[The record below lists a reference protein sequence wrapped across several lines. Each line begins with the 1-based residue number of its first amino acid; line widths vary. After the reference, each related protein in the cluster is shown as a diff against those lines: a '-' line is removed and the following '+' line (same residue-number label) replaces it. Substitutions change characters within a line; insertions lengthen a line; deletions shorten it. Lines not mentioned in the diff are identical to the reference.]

1 MKPKGKP
8 TGRSPQPRRS
18 QKSPSKHSSPHRS
31 RRTIRAVLLGGAIAL
46 VTGGAL
52 GYFLVDRRTVAVQD
66 VPPGVDVLPQNT
78 LMAVS
83 LSTDPTQW
91 RRLRAL
97 GTPASRAVLDEQLVQ
112 WRDRL
117 LTHNG
122 LQINRAAT
130 AWLGSEVTL
139 ALLPST
145 EDLLEDSL
153 SVAPPPSPDSS
164 EDSPDAPADD
174 EAEGEPALG
183 AEGTPP
189 EGAIT
194 ELPTPSFV
202 EQDAQRP
209 LLAVLPVT
217 NVEQAQQVLADLSP
231 PQTTASSRT
240 YRGQAIREFVDGDRT
255 VAAMLLGDRYL
266 ILTNQSVALDAVIDT
281 AQGEPSLEQI
291 ATYGE
296 ALRDVAAPQ
305 PLARLYLNGPGVKE
319 LAIARSA
326 QPAPLL
332 GLSPIQ
338 RNQGVAATLSL
349 EASGLR
355 LRGMGW
361 LPLDGDDRHTVSNQ
375 AGGLLDLLPDDALM
389 VVSGDNFK
397 EFWETYRQQPVANPR
412 NPLNPNT
419 LQEAIVGSTGL
430 ALDQDFV
437 NWMDGEFALALVA
450 IAPDSSAPE
459 AFGNAPEQAGLVL
472 MAESSDRPTT
482 ENTLKRL
489 DDVMGNRYRYQISAA
504 DIGGQPVV
512 NWVSRFGSL
521 TASHGWLDGR
531 TAFFVL
537 GTSVVNAL
545 LPAPAQP
552 LSASD
557 LAIAT
562 QSLDLTAYN
571 SRVLIDVEQLRQVN
585 RSIPIPL
592 LPQLPDSSS
601 SDAILEAMRQIG
613 VTSAIRSDRT
623 TQFDVR
629 VLLKRE
635 GEPQPLPPPGTTP
648 APANGPDTN

>member
-1 MKPKGKP
+1 M
-8 TGRSPQPRRS
+8 
-18 QKSPSKHSSPHRS
+18 
-31 RRTIRAVLLGGAIAL
+31 
-46 VTGGAL
+46 GGAL

-66 VPPGVDVLPQNT
+66 VPPGVDVLPQTT

-83 LSTDPTQW
+83 ISTDPTQW

-117 LTHNG
+117 LTQNG
-122 LQINRAAT
+122 LQIDRATA

-139 ALLPST
+139 ALLPSA
-145 EDLLEDSL
+145 EDLLEQSPP
-153 SVAPPPSPDSS
+153 VAPSPSLDSS
-164 EDSPDAPADD
+164 EDPNLSEDSLEADRPDAPIDGEAD
-174 EAEGEPALG
+174 GEPELG
-183 AEGTPP
+183 AEIATP
-189 EGAIT
+189 EGAII

-217 NVEQAQQVLADLSP
+217 DVEQAQQALADLSP

-255 VAAMLLGDRYL
+255 LAAMLLGDRYL
-266 ILTNQSVALDAVIDT
+266 IITNQSAALDAVIDT
-281 AQGEPSLEQI
+281 DQGEPSLEQI

-296 ALRDVAAPQ
+296 ALRDVAATQ
-305 PLARLYLNGPGVKE
+305 PLARIYLNGPGMKE
-319 LAIARSA
+319 WAIARSA

-338 RNQGVAATLSL
+338 RNQGVAATVSL

-361 LPLDGDDRHTVSNQ
+361 LPLEGDDRHTVSNQ

-397 EFWETYRQQPVANPR
+397 DFWETYRQQPVANPR

-419 LQEAIVGSTGL
+419 LHEAIVGSTGL

-450 IAPDSSAPE
+450 IAPEPSPNAAS
-459 AFGNAPEQAGLVL
+459 GNAPEQAGLVL

-552 LSASD
+552 LSDSD
-557 LAIAT
+557 LATAT
-562 QSLDLTAYN
+562 QSLDLAAYN
-571 SRVLIDVEQLRQVN
+571 GRVLIDVEQLRQVN

-592 LPQLPDSSS
+592 LPQLPGSS

-613 VTSAIRSDRT
+613 ITSAIRSDRT

-635 GEPQPLPPPGTTP
+635 GDLQPLPPPDTTP
-648 APANGPDTN
+648 APADGPDTN